1 VIGCDGLP
9 QSGQTWVQKR
19 ILNATT
25 IVPILAGMAVD
36 LLLKAITQQK
46 TIPEN
51 TIVAPKSF
59 PDINQLGNSVG

>member
-1 VIGCDGLP
+1 
-9 QSGQTWVQKR
+9 
-19 ILNATT
+19 
-25 IVPILAGMAVD
+25 
-36 LLLKAITQQK
+36 LLKAITQQK